1 MTSISV
7 WTRSLALGSLLVAG
21 VAGSLTTA
29 AEEPQP
35 QVARN
40 VFGHYDQSGVP
51 GKEIVTGT
59 VTLQPGAEVAFHV
72 HPGDEA
78 GYIVQGAV
86 IWKVRGQPDKTLRAG
101 DGFFNPRGSAH
112 SLVATESGARVF
124 SAWVVDKGK
133 PMSSPAE

>member
-1 MTSISV
+1 MTITAWV
-7 WTRSLALGSLLVAG
+7 RSLALGTLLVGGA
-21 VAGSLTTA
+21 LEPLRIA
-29 AEEPQP
+29 AEEPP
-35 QVARN
+35 APIART

-86 IWKVRGQPDKTLRAG
+86 SWKVRGQPDKTLRAG

-124 SAWVVDKGK
+124 SAWIVDKGK
-133 PMSSPAE
+133 PLSSPP